1 MAKLPQV
8 FPVACHTQQV
18 GSGTTFVVIK
28 GQHDDGVAYIDEAL
42 KLGATKIVVEYDTHI
57 SEELKAQIS
66 VAGASLERVKNARSA
81 LATMSAHAAGYP
93 ANQLKLIGVTGTKG
107 KTTTTQMI
115 YNLLRLA
122 GHKVAVIGSVGN
134 KIDAHSFPFVLT
146 TPQPDYLH
154 QFFALCVKEHIE
166 YVVIEVAAQ
175 AVTFNRIE
183 TLEFDGLI
191 FTNLDREH
199 GELYPTIEEYF
210 ATKYKVFGHLKDHA
224 SIFVNADDAYG
235 KLILEKHPE
244 FHSYSAADAQGFEA
258 PQFPGLFN
266 RYNLASAVKMCQAL
280 GVNKSTL
287 KKLTPTLP
295 QVPGRLEEH
304 VLDNGARAYIDYAH
318 TPASFKSIFETV
330 RPWTDHLIVI
340 FGAGGGKDHSKRPLM
355 GQLAATYADMVIITT
370 DNPRKEDPQAIISD
384 IVVGISQE
392 LMHKVICEP
401 DRELAIY
408 KARKMANSSTVIL
421 LLGKGPDEY
430 QIIGETKIPFSE
442 RAFLQKSL

>member
-18 GSGTTFVVIK
+18 GKGTTFVVIK
-28 GQHDDGVAYIDEAL
+28 GQHDDGVGYIDQAL
-42 KLGATKIVVEYDTHI
+42 KLGATKIVVEYDALI
-57 SEELKAQIS
+57 SDQLKTEIHN
-66 VAGASLERVKNARSA
+66 AGASLERVQNTRSA
-81 LATMSAHAAGYP
+81 LATLSAHAAGYP

-107 KTTTTQMI
+107 KTTTTHMI
-115 YNLLRLA
+115 YNLLRGA

-210 ATKYKVFGHLKDHA
+210 DTKYKVFGHLKDHA
-224 SIFVNADDAYG
+224 SIFVNADDVYG

-244 FHSYSAADAQGFEA
+244 FHSYTALDAQGFQA

-266 RYNLASAVKMCQAL
+266 RYNLASAVKLCQSL
-280 GVNKSTL
+280 GLSKAVL
-287 KKLTPTLP
+287 KKLTPILP
-295 QVPGRLEEH
+295 QVPGRLEEY
-304 VLDNGARAYIDYAH
+304 VLANGARAYIDYAH

-355 GQLAATYADMVIITT
+355 GQLAATYADVVIVTT
-370 DNPRKEDPQAIISD
+370 DNPRKEEPKAIVENILA
-384 IVVGISQE
+384 GISQE
-392 LMHKVICEP
+392 LIHKVVCEP

-408 KARKMANSSTVIL
+408 KARTMATPSTVIL

-430 QIIGETKIPFSE
+430 QIVGETKIPFSE